1 MPSSIGEGGP
11 LKKKFES
18 FECTGEDERS
28 GEFPGLENVA
38 ISDPESGVGGK
49 LRNTSSA
56 ENRKDKNTYCEW
68 NHTKN

>member
-1 MPSSIGEGGP
+1 MSTPIPSSTGEGGP

-18 FECTGEDERS
+18 FGCTGEDERS

-49 LRNTSSA
+49 LRNISSA
-56 ENRKDKNTYCEW
+56 ESRKEKQTYHE
-68 NHTKN
+68 